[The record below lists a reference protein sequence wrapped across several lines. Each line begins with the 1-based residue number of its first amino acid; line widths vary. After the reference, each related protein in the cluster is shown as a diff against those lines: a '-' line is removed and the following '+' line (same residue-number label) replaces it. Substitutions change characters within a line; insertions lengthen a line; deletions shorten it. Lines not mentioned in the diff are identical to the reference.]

1 MKQFFTLIAC
11 LFSLALLAQNPAVN
25 PPKETSI
32 RTDIP
37 VEAIQITKIRLLRDP
52 SAVSLPANHANLEF
66 SGNYLS
72 NSNAVTTAFT
82 TAFLN
87 PIFID
92 ETLKETSYKRLVD
105 ANRFGLEFSY
115 DAAVSFFPDSSWRAN
130 RHALQI
136 SYKQDNFI
144 AAAFTADVFR
154 LFFGGNAAYADK
166 TAELGKSAFYNL
178 RSRSIYIDY
187 KKVLKGS
194 AFSFGLGVVQGNN
207 LIDTRIN
214 AGSLFTEADGNFL
227 DLQWKGKALIAN
239 NAQGVSPGFAAR
251 MSAGTSFGRWKR
263 WFINF
268 KAEDI
273 GFINWNSG
281 STLINADTSVRF
293 TGLQFNDL
301 FNTEWGTVQPA
312 DSLRRIFTGS
322 TITGSEM
329 AALPWLVNASLSYSG
344 GTNANYMVVL
354 DARYRNLPGM
364 KPLLGL
370 SFYTKLFENL
380 HTFEPLS
387 TRLTGKIGFCLGG
400 FGRFNSQLGA
410 NWEGKNQIIRAEL
423 SAIEGLIAPRKLSGT
438 GFMLN
443 YILKL

>member
-1 MKQFFTLIAC
+1 MKQIITSITC
-11 LFSLALLAQNPAVN
+11 LFSLALFSQKQEVIPPKDPLVRGEIPTDIILVKKVRVLRNPAAVG
-25 PPKETSI
+25 
-32 RTDIP
+32 
-37 VEAIQITKIRLLRDP
+37 LP
-52 SAVSLPANHANLEF
+52 SNKANLEIL
-66 SGNYLS
+66 GNYLS
-72 NSNAVTTAFT
+72 NSNAVTAAFSN
-82 TAFLN
+82 AFIN

-92 ETLKETSYKRLVD
+92 EALKETSYKRLGE

-115 DAAVSFFPDSSWRAN
+115 GAAVSFFPDSSWRAN

-144 AAAFTADVFR
+144 AAAFTEDVFR
-154 LFFGGNAAYADK
+154 LFFGGNAAYANK
-166 TAELGKSAFYNL
+166 TATLGNSAFYDL
-178 RSRSIYIDY
+178 RSRGLYIDY
-187 KKVLKGS
+187 KKVKNTTAL
-194 AFSFGLGVVQGNN
+194 SFGLGVVQGIN
-207 LIDTRIN
+207 LTDTRIN
-214 AGSLFTEADGNFL
+214 VGSLFTEMDGNYL
-227 DLQWKGKALIAN
+227 DLQWKGKAMISAN
-239 NAQGVSPGFAAR
+239 SQGLSPGFAAR
-251 MSAGTSFGRWKR
+251 MSAGTSFGRFRR

-281 STLINADTSVRF
+281 TTLINADTAVRF
-293 TGLQFNDL
+293 TGLQFNEL

-344 GTNANYMVVL
+344 GSNANYMVVL

-370 SFYTKLFENL
+370 SFYNKLFENL

-387 TRLTGKIGFCLGG
+387 SRLTGKLGFGLGG
-400 FGRFNSQLGA
+400 FGRWNTQLGL
-410 NWEGKNQIIRAEL
+410 NWEGKNQMIRAEL
-423 SAIEGLIAPRKLSGT
+423 TAIEGFIAPMKLSGT
-438 GFMLN
+438 GFTLN